1 VNLLT
6 GFSDIS
12 IWQLVIVGV
21 VALIANFIGGIA
33 GYGSGALLPLVL
45 VPLIG
50 AAPVVPIIAI
60 SALFSNTSRVVAYR
74 AHADWRRGIIAIVA
88 AIPTCI
94 LGAWGYTQLT
104 GKGAALVIGGMLIL
118 SVPLRRLLK
127 HHGVRV
133 NDTGLAAGSFGYGV
147 LVGGT
152 AGSGVVM
159 LSLLMAAGLEGA
171 AVIATDA
178 VVSIVIGVVKISV
191 FGLAGAV
198 TAQVLA
204 FALLI
209 GVLAIPGPFLARAFL
224 ARIPVHFHTAI
235 LDAVVLAGGLFLVIG
250 ALR

>member
-1 VNLLT
+1 MNLFA

-12 IWQLVIVGV
+12 IWQLVVVGA
-21 VALIANFIGGIA
+21 VALVANFIGGIA

-45 VPLIG
+45 VPMIG

-60 SALFSNTSRVVAYR
+60 SALFSNVSRVVAYR
-74 AHADWRRGIIAIVA
+74 AHADWRRAAIAITA
-88 AIPTCI
+88 ATPTCI
-94 LGAWGYTQLT
+94 LGAWGYTRLT
-104 GKGAALVIGGMLIL
+104 GAGAAIVIGSMLIL

-127 HHGVRV
+127 HHGVQFKDSGFALGAV
-133 NDTGLAAGSFGYGV
+133 GYGV

-159 LSLLMAAGLEGA
+159 LSLLMAVGLQGA

-178 VVSIVIGVVKISV
+178 VISILIGVVKVAV
-191 FGLAGAV
+191 FGINGVV

-209 GVLAIPGPFLARAFL
+209 GLLAIPGPFLARAFL

-235 LDAVVLAGGLFLVIG
+235 LDVVVIVGGVFLIVG

>member
-1 VNLLT
+1 MTLLA

-12 IWQLVIVGV
+12 VWQLVAVGA

-45 VPLIG
+45 VPMVG

-60 SALFSNTSRVVAYR
+60 SALFSNVSRVLAYH
-74 AHADWRRGIIAIVA
+74 AHAEWRRGLIAVA
-88 AIPTCI
+88 AATPTCI
-94 LGAWGYTQLT
+94 LGAWGYTKLT
-104 GKGAALVIGGMLIL
+104 GTGAAIVIGGMLIL

-127 HHGVRV
+127 RHGVHV
-133 NDTGLAAGSFGYGV
+133 NDAGLAIGAVGYGV

-159 LSLLMAAGLEGA
+159 LSLLMAAGLQGA
-171 AVIATDA
+171 AVISTDA
-178 VVSIVIGVVKISV
+178 IVSIFVGTVKVSV
-191 FGLAGAV
+191 FGVNGVL
-198 TAQVLA
+198 TTQVIA
-204 FALLI
+204 FGLLI
-209 GVLAIPGPFLARAFL
+209 GLLAIPGPFLARAFL

-235 LDAVVLAGGLFLVIG
+235 LDAVVLAGGAMLLID